1 MNVGYAK
8 LSVIIPAYNERNT
21 IAESVRRA
29 RDVELP
35 IDHEIIIVDDGST
48 DGTLDIVRQLEDSTV
63 RVMVKPQNDGKGS
76 ALRAGFDAAGGDL
89 IVCHDADL
97 EYDPRDWV
105 QMLRPLLEGDATI
118 VYGSRF
124 TGERRNMMYWH
135 WVGNRFLSFVTN
147 VLYNTTVSDMET
159 CYKMIDTTILQGL
172 QLNASKFDIEPEV
185 TAKLLRT
192 GNRIYEVPIRY
203 MGREVDEGKKISWL
217 DGFPALWTLIRL
229 RFVRMSR
236 IIR

>member
-1 MNVGYAK
+1 MGYAK
-8 LSVIIPAYNERNT
+8 LSVIVPAYNERNT

-35 IDHEIIIVDDGST
+35 IDHEVIIVDDGST
-48 DGTLDIVRQLEDSTV
+48 DGTRDIIRQLEDSTV
-63 RVMVKPQNDGKGS
+63 RVVYRPQNGGKGS
-76 ALRAGFDAAGGDL
+76 ALRAGFEAADGDL

-105 QMLRPLLEGDATI
+105 SMLRPLLEGNATI

-135 WVGNRFLSFVTN
+135 WLGNRFLSFVTN
-147 VLYNTTVSDMET
+147 ILYNTTISDMET
-159 CYKMIDTTILQGL
+159 CYKMMDATILKGL
-172 QLNASKFDIEPEV
+172 RLAASRFEIEPEV

-203 MGREVDEGKKISWL
+203 TGREVDEGKKISWR

-229 RFVRMSR
+229 RFTPMSR
-236 IIR
+236 IVK